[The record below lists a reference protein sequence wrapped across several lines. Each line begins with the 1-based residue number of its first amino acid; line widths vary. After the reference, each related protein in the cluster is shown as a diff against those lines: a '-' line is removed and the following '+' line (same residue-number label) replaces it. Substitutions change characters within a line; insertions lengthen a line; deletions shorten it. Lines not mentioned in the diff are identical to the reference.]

1 MSRPVGRTVTRTVP
15 GTSGPTSGEIDETPE
30 ADCAPGAPH
39 PRRTTTLF
47 GQSHAEAD
55 FLEAFG
61 AHRLHHAWLIT
72 GPRGV
77 GKATLAW
84 RIARFLL
91 SQPVDT
97 QDGGLFGE
105 ALPPPTSL
113 EIGHESPI
121 YRRSAQL
128 AEPRLCLIRREWDAK
143 KSRHGT
149 VITVDEVRKLNGF
162 FHMSAAD
169 GGRRVVIVD
178 SADEMNVSAANALL
192 KTLEEP
198 PKHATLLLISHQ
210 PTGLL
215 PTIRSRCRELRLG
228 PLKHD
233 DLAQALDAAGFDAA
247 EQSDALAELSAGSVG
262 EALRLTNLDGL
273 HAYRDVVALF
283 ATLPQLDRGRA
294 LKLAEGC
301 VGVANLDR
309 YELTLSLIDRFL
321 IRLARAG
328 AGRPPIV
335 EAAPGEADVMRR
347 LAPDGL
353 AARDWA
359 VLQQELSARAAHA
372 KAVNLDPAAL
382 ILDMVFKINDTASRI
397 AG

>member
-1 MSRPVGRTVTRTVP
+1 MRAPA
-15 GTSGPTSGEIDETPE
+15 GEMELAPE

-39 PRRTTTLF
+39 PRETTTLF
-47 GQSHAEAD
+47 GQDHAEAS
-55 FLEAFG
+55 FLDAFN
-61 AHRLHHAWLIT
+61 AKRLHHAWLIT

-91 SQPVDT
+91 AQPVDE
-97 QDGGLFGE
+97 DEGGLFGAE
-105 ALPPPTSL
+105 APAPAPETL
-113 EIGHESPI
+113 EIGHEHPV

-128 AEPRLCLIRREWDAK
+128 AEPRLCLIRRAWDAK
-143 KSRHGT
+143 KARFGA
-149 VITVDEVRKLNGF
+149 VITVEEARKLNSF
-162 FHMSAAD
+162 FHMSATD

-198 PKHATLLLISHQ
+198 PKDAILLLISHQ
-210 PTGLL
+210 PSRLL

-228 PLKHD
+228 PLSPD

-262 EALRLTNLDGL
+262 KALRLTNLDGVS
-273 HAYRDVVALF
+273 AYREVVELF
-283 ATLPQLDRGRA
+283 STLPRLDRGRA
-294 LKLAEGC
+294 LKLAEAC
-301 VGVANLDR
+301 VGATNLDR
-309 YELTLSLIDRFL
+309 YELTLGLIDRFL
-321 IRLARAG
+321 TRLARSG

-335 EAAPGEADVMRR
+335 EAAPGEAELMRR
-347 LAPDGL
+347 LAPDSY

-359 VLQQELSARAAHA
+359 TLQQQLSERAAHA

-382 ILDMVFKINDTASRI
+382 ILDMVFKINETATRI
-397 AG
+397 AR

>member
-1 MSRPVGRTVTRTVP
+1 MSGL
-15 GTSGPTSGEIDETPE
+15 GEMEMAPE

-39 PRRTTTLF
+39 PRQTSTLF
-47 GQSHAEAD
+47 GQSHAEES
-55 FLEAFG
+55 FLDAFNS
-61 AHRLHHAWLIT
+61 HRMHHAWLIT

-91 SQPVDT
+91 AQPVEDE
-97 QDGGLFGE
+97 GGLFGD
-105 ALPPPTSL
+105 APPPTDSL
-113 EIGHESPI
+113 DLGHEHPV

-143 KSRHGT
+143 KSRHGS
-149 VITVDEVRKLNGF
+149 VITVEEVRKLNSF

-198 PKHATLLLISHQ
+198 PKDAFLLLISHQ
-210 PTGLL
+210 PSRLL

-228 PLKHD
+228 PLQPA

-262 EALRLTNLDGL
+262 EALRLTNLGGL
-273 HAYRDVVALF
+273 DVYRDLVELF
-283 ATLPQLDRGRA
+283 STLPRLDRARA

-301 VGVANLDR
+301 VGAANTDR
-309 YELTLSLIDRFL
+309 YDLTLGLIDRFL
-321 IRLARAG
+321 TRLARAG

-335 EAAPGEADVMRR
+335 EAAPGEAALLTR
-347 LAPDGL
+347 LAPDSF

-359 VLQQELSARAAHA
+359 VLQQELSARAQHA
-372 KAVNLDPAAL
+372 RAVNLDPAAL

-397 AG
+397 SR

>member
-1 MSRPVGRTVTRTVP
+1 MRAPVG
-15 GTSGPTSGEIDETPE
+15 EIEELPE

-39 PRRTTTLF
+39 PRKTTTLF
-47 GQSHAEAD
+47 GQAQAEAD
-55 FLEAFG
+55 FLDAFTS
-61 AHRLHHAWLIT
+61 HRLHHAWLIT

-91 SQPVDT
+91 SQPVEG
-97 QDGGLFGE
+97 QDGHGGQGAGLFGE
-105 ALPPPTSL
+105 APPVPTHL
-113 EIGHESPI
+113 DIGHDNPI

-128 AEPRLCLIRREWDAK
+128 AEPRLCLIRRTWDEK
-143 KSRHGT
+143 KNKFGAGIS
-149 VITVDEVRKLNGF
+149 VDEVRKLNGF

-198 PKHATLLLISHQ
+198 PKHSTLLLISHQ
-210 PTGLL
+210 PTRLL

-228 PLKHD
+228 PLAPT
-233 DLAQALDAAGFDAA
+233 DLARALDAAGFDAA
-247 EQSDALAELSAGSVG
+247 EQSNALAELSAGSVG

-273 HAYRDVVALF
+273 AAYRDVVALF

-294 LKLAEGC
+294 LKLAEAC
-301 VGVANLDR
+301 VGPANVDR
-309 YELTLSLIDRFL
+309 YELTLGLMDRFL
-321 IRLARAG
+321 TRLARTG

-347 LAPDGL
+347 LAPDGF

-359 VLQQELSARAAHA
+359 VLQQELSARATHA

-382 ILDMVFKINDTASRI
+382 ILDMVFKINDTATRI

>member
-1 MSRPVGRTVTRTVP
+1 MS
-15 GTSGPTSGEIDETPE
+15 SLGEMDMAPE

-39 PRRTTTLF
+39 PRQTATLF
-47 GQSHAEAD
+47 GQSHAEQD
-55 FLEAFG
+55 FLKAFNS
-61 AHRLHHAWLIT
+61 HRMHHAWLIT

-91 SQPVDT
+91 AQPVED
-97 QDGGLFGE
+97 DGGMF
-105 ALPPPTSL
+105 ADTPPAPDTL
-113 EIGHESPI
+113 ELGHDHPV

-149 VITVDEVRKLNGF
+149 VISVEEVRKLNSF
-162 FHMSAAD
+162 FHMSATD

-198 PKHATLLLISHQ
+198 PKNAILLLISHQ
-210 PTGLL
+210 PSRLL

-228 PLKHD
+228 ALAPD
-233 DLAQALDAAGFDAA
+233 DLARALDAAGFDAA
-247 EQSDALAELSAGSVG
+247 DQSDALAELSAGSVG

-273 HAYRDVVALF
+273 NAYRDLVGLF
-283 ATLPQLDRGRA
+283 STLPQLDRGRA
-294 LKLAEGC
+294 LKLAEAC
-301 VGVANLDR
+301 VGAANADR
-309 YELTLSLIDRFL
+309 FDLTVGLIDRFL

-335 EAAPGEADVMRR
+335 EAAPGEAALLTR
-347 LAPDGL
+347 LAPDSF

-359 VLQQELSARAAHA
+359 ILQQEISARAQHA
-372 KAVNLDPAAL
+372 RAVNLDPAAL
-382 ILDMVFKINDTASRI
+382 ILDMVFKINDTATRI
-397 AG
+397 TR

>member
-1 MSRPVGRTVTRTVP
+1 MSGL
-15 GTSGPTSGEIDETPE
+15 GEMDMAPE

-39 PRRTTTLF
+39 PRQTSTLF
-47 GQSHAEAD
+47 GQAHAEAD
-55 FLEAFG
+55 FLDAFN
-61 AHRLHHAWLIT
+61 AKRMHHAWLIT

-91 SQPVDT
+91 AQPVGEEG
-97 QDGGLFGE
+97 GGLFGE
-105 ALPPPTSL
+105 APPAPDTL
-113 EIGHESPI
+113 EIGHEHPV

-128 AEPRLCLIRREWDAK
+128 AEPRLCLIRRAWDQK
-143 KSRHGT
+143 KARFGS
-149 VITVDEVRKLNGF
+149 VITVEEVRKLNSF

-198 PKHATLLLISHQ
+198 PRDAILLLISHQ
-210 PTGLL
+210 PSRLL

-228 PLKHD
+228 PLSPD

-262 EALRLTNLDGL
+262 EALRLTNLDGVN
-273 HAYRDVVALF
+273 AYRDLVALF
-283 ATLPQLDRGRA
+283 ATLPRLDRGRA
-294 LKLAEGC
+294 LKLAEAC
-301 VGVANLDR
+301 VGAANTDR
-309 YELTLSLIDRFL
+309 YDLTLGLIDRFL
-321 IRLARAG
+321 TRLARTG

-335 EAAPGEADVMRR
+335 EAAPGEAELMTR
-347 LAPDGL
+347 LAPDGY

-359 VLQQELSARAAHA
+359 VLQQQLSERAAHA
-372 KAVNLDPAAL
+372 RAVNLDPAAL
-382 ILDMVFKINDTASRI
+382 ILDMVFKINETATRI
-397 AG
+397 AR